1 MDSAALS
8 ALGGCFQNSVHTKA
22 VFSSG
27 SWGSLQTEY
36 RVSCHVARGQGEP
49 LALRCLTGDHRVPQ
63 GPCTLGLA
71 QAPSSLQKKHEVGL
85 GGTQSQG
92 TAQDCCVQ
100 RALGAESGKDLWAE
114 GALRGQVGRGHALC
128 SGLAVKDR
136 TEPQETGP
144 CPYFTSGHNLGPPLP
159 PKAPLTPLTSLTP

>member
-1 MDSAALS
+1 MDSTASS

-36 RVSCHVARGQGEP
+36 RVSCYMARGQGEP

-71 QAPSSLQKKHEVGL
+71 QAPYSLQKKHGVGL

-92 TAQDCCVQ
+92 AAQDCCVQ
-100 RALGAESGKDLWAE
+100 GPWELSLARICAQRA
-114 GALRGQVGRGHALC
+114 
-128 SGLAVKDR
+128 
-136 TEPQETGP
+136 P
-144 CPYFTSGHNLGPPLP
+144 
-159 PKAPLTPLTSLTP
+159 